1 MAEWP
6 PVQYPWEIKPQVYGP
21 YQQKKINKRSSGAT
35 VSGLG
40 KRPAVSKESK
50 LVTKQPFYNK
60 GTTAKRMTSSTTSA
74 AMRYSRGLSNV
85 STGSTGWFRKS
96 GPVKTPPVIYKNI
109 GTGKGPSTKNYVK
122 SQAGPSVLA
131 RRGVVNP
138 FNARGGG
145 GGGFHK

>member
-6 PVQYPWEIKPQVYGP
+6 PVQYPWETPPQVYGP

-40 KRPAVSKESK
+40 KRPASKK
-50 LVTKQPFYNK
+50 LGLTKQPFYNT
-60 GTTAKRMTSSTTSA
+60 GSVSKRMTHSVTSA
-74 AMRYSRGLSNV
+74 AMRYSQGLSNATK
-85 STGSTGWFRKS
+85 SNTNWFRKS

-122 SQAGPSVLA
+122 SQAGPSALA

-145 GGGFHK
+145 GGFHK

>member
-6 PVQYPWEIKPQVYGP
+6 PVQYPWETPPQVYGP
-21 YQQKKINKRSSGAT
+21 YQQKKINARSSGAT

-40 KRPAVSKESK
+40 QKQPASKK
-50 LVTKQPFYNK
+50 LGLTKQPFYNA
-60 GTTAKRMTSSTTSA
+60 GSVSKRMSGSNTTA
-74 AMRYSRGLSNV
+74 AMRYSQGLSNATK
-85 STGSTGWFRKS
+85 SNTNWFRKS

-122 SQAGPSVLA
+122 SQAGPSALA